1 MAFFRS
7 FFRSFSC
14 CVLSFVVVAANERV
28 INEIANLGTGD
39 EKDLS
44 AASQILRD
52 LFVNKPISAIKNK
65 AFREKMV
72 TKELIKY
79 RQVFDKVLD
88 IIEENNKN
96 YTGNLSIAGKEKL
109 IDYPEFNDVQ
119 KVKKAVSIFDNN
131 DMILP
136 LIKNGNDLEI
146 SITVGD
152 DKTGLEDCSIV
163 TVSCNVKGDQK
174 VTAGVIGPMRMD
186 YPKAVSVLK
195 EVAETIENA
204 LNEEGE

>member
-1 MAFFRS
+1 M
-7 FFRSFSC
+7 
-14 CVLSFVVVAANERV
+14 VVVTNERV